1 MQRVPAGFPS
11 GMPGIRDEIEGAM
24 QHAAQ
29 RGRQICGGDAS
40 GSRRIEMTSV
50 RCPACAERF
59 ASKTVQPHQLTA
71 HAPSPDQH
79 HQAERQRQ

>member
-29 RGRQICGGDAS
+29 RGRQMFGGDAS
-40 GSRRIEMTSV
+40 ESRRIEIRSV
-50 RCPACAERF
+50 RCLACAERF
-59 ASKTVQPHQLTA
+59 ASKTGEPHQLTA

-79 HQAERQRQ
+79 HQAERQRK